1 MDAGRTPAPQ
11 VRPAIVAAALLLG
24 QQVAGRATRDAL
36 FLSAFPV
43 SALPL
48 MTALA
53 AATSLAATMGA
64 SRIAARLSPS
74 RLVPL
79 ALAASALAFAAE
91 WGLAVVAPRAAAVA
105 VYLHHA
111 VFGAVLVS
119 GFWLLVTERFDP
131 YTARQAMGA
140 IGAGASLG
148 GVAGGLLTWGAAHGL
163 GASAMLG
170 VLAALSVAGLVAV
183 RALAGPQPGRAARP
197 EREPPGARS
206 ASQVIRRAPLLRAL
220 AAVVIVTAFLDVV
233 LDYVLAAAATDH
245 FGDGP
250 ALLSFFAAFHSV
262 TGLLALGAQVAM
274 VGAMLTRLGPA
285 WTVAVSSL
293 ATAAGAAAALFA
305 PGLAAAVA
313 LRGGLAVLRNSAFRS
328 GYELLYT
335 PLPDPER
342 RPAKVV
348 VDVSCDRI
356 GGIAGSA
363 AVMLV
368 LWLAGERTEVVLL
381 ALAGATAAAALA
393 LTPALRRGYV
403 GALAGSL
410 RATSSPPEASAV
422 VDPSTLLTL
431 ASVSVHSLAPGVGGR
446 EGAVASAAD
455 PLVQAI
461 ADLRSGDTLRIVPV
475 LMRPELDPRLV
486 SHVVPLLARDTLFEA
501 AAASLRRSA
510 ARCTG
515 QLVDALLDPSADPAT
530 RRRVARVLRGVPT
543 QRAADGLRQGLDDP
557 RFDLRY
563 RCALA
568 LLRVRRQ
575 NPQLELPAARVLDR
589 AARDAA
595 HAGQSA
601 RHLEHVFTLLAI
613 VLDHPALDAA
623 ARALQ
628 SGDAGARGT
637 ALEYLDHV
645 LPQAV
650 RDPLWPHLGVASR
663 PARSGRS
670 EEEIREDLMRS
681 TMMTRPPASSD

>member
-1 MDAGRTPAPQ
+1 M
-11 VRPAIVAAALLLG
+11 
-24 QQVAGRATRDAL
+24 
-36 FLSAFPV
+36 
-43 SALPL
+43 
-48 MTALA
+48 
-53 AATSLAATMGA
+53 
-64 SRIAARLSPS
+64 
-74 RLVPL
+74 
-79 ALAASALAFAAE
+79 
-91 WGLAVVAPRAAAVA
+91 A

-131 YTARQAMGA
+131 YTARHAMGG

-148 GVAGGLLTWGAAHGL
+148 GVAGGLLTWGAAHSL
-163 GASAMLG
+163 GANAMLG
-170 VLAALSVAGLVAV
+170 VLSALSVAGLVSV
-183 RALAGPQPGRAARP
+183 RALTGPEPPPAARP
-197 EREPPGARS
+197 EPAAPGSRS
-206 ASQVIRRAPLLRAL
+206 ATQVIRRAPLLRAL

-233 LDYVLAAAATDH
+233 LDYVLAAAATHH

-250 ALLSFFAAFHSV
+250 PLLSFFAAFHAI
-262 TGLLALGAQVAM
+262 TGLLALGAQVAV

-368 LWLAGERTEVVLL
+368 LWLAGERAAVVLL
-381 ALAGATAAAALA
+381 AVAGATAAAAFA

-410 RATSSPPEASAV
+410 RATSGPPEASAI

-431 ASVSVHSLAPGVGGR
+431 ASVSVHTLAPGLGGR
-446 EGAVASAAD
+446 EAAGAAPAD
-455 PLVQAI
+455 PIVQAI
-461 ADLRSGDTLRIVPV
+461 ADLRSGDALRIVSV

-486 SHVVPLLARDTLFEA
+486 SHVIPLLARDTLFEA

-515 QLVDALLDPSADPAT
+515 QLVDALLDPSVDAGT

-543 QRAADGLRQGLDDP
+543 QRAADGLLQGLDDP
-557 RFDLRY
+557 RFDMRY

-575 NPQLELPAARVLDR
+575 NPALELRTARVLDR

-595 HAGQSA
+595 QAGQSA
-601 RHLEHVFTLLAI
+601 RHLEHCFTLLAI

-645 LPQAV
+645 LPPAV

-670 EEEIREDLMRS
+670 EEEIRDDLMKS
-681 TMMTRPPASSD
+681 TIMTRPPESSD